1 MAQTIFKR
9 IKLMASVLACASVI
23 AHQIEKIETAWKV
36 SKYGVI
42 FGQYF
47 PVFGLKTDIYGESKS
62 PYSRRM
68 LENTD
73 LK

>member
-9 IKLMASVLACASVI
+9 IKLMASVLARASVI
-23 AHQIEKIETAWKV
+23 AHQIEKIDTAWKV

-42 FGQYF
+42 LGQYF
-47 PVFGLKTDIYGESKS
+47 PVFGFNTDIYGKSKS
-62 PYSRRM
+62 PYSLRM
-68 LENTD
+68 QENTD